1 MKSFNDFL
9 EESGDA
15 ASRAASFRGQAQG
28 GSGTMGTN
36 KKMGYH
42 KWKLPDLPA
51 GKKKE
56 EPKKAPEKKPA
67 QKPTQK
73 ALPAGKER
81 KALPAAKERKQ
92 IAGSE
97 RKQLSGSSAKKQ
109 VTGSSANKP
118 VSAAPER
125 KKIAPSPQKKSIA
138 GGSSSIVK
146 RTSSSL
152 ARSA

>member
-42 KWKLPDLPA
+42 KWKLPNLPA

-81 KALPAAKERKQ
+81 KALP
-92 IAGSE
+92 
-97 RKQLSGSSAKKQ
+97 
-109 VTGSSANKP
+109 
-118 VSAAPER
+118 
-125 KKIAPSPQKKSIA
+125 PSPQKKSIA
-138 GGSSSIVK
+138 GGSNSIVK
-146 RTSSSL
+146 RTSSDL
-152 ARSA
+152 ARKA

>member
-15 ASRAASFRGQAQG
+15 AGRAASFRGQAQG
-28 GSGTMGTN
+28 GSGTMGVNRSSNYQYKTR
-36 KKMGYH
+36 KIE
-42 KWKLPDLPA
+42 LPA
-51 GKKKE
+51 GQKKE
-56 EPKKAPEKKPA
+56 EPKKAPEKKPS
-67 QKPTQK
+67 QKV
-73 ALPAGKER
+73 LPAGKER

-92 IAGSE
+92 ISGSE
-97 RKQLSGSSAKKQ
+97 RKQL
-109 VTGSSANKP
+109 TGSSEK
-118 VSAAPER
+118 

>member
-28 GSGTMGTN
+28 GSGTMGVN

-67 QKPTQK
+67 QK

-81 KALPAAKERKQ
+81 KALPSGKERK
-92 IAGSE
+92 A
-97 RKQLSGSSAKKQ
+97 L
-109 VTGSSANKP
+109 P
-118 VSAAPER
+118 
-125 KKIAPSPQKKSIA
+125 PSPQKKSIA

>member
-15 ASRAASFRGQAQG
+15 AGRAASFRGQAQG
-28 GSGTMGTN
+28 GSGTMGVNRSSSYQYKTR
-36 KKMGYH
+36 KIE
-42 KWKLPDLPA
+42 LPA
-51 GKKKE
+51 GEKKE

-67 QKPTQK
+67 QK

-81 KALPAAKERKQ
+81 KALPSGKERK
-92 IAGSE
+92 A
-97 RKQLSGSSAKKQ
+97 L
-109 VTGSSANKP
+109 P
-118 VSAAPER
+118 
-125 KKIAPSPQKKSIA
+125 PSPQKKSIA

>member
-15 ASRAASFRGQAQG
+15 ASRASSFRGQAQG
-28 GSGTMGTN
+28 GSGTMGVNTSSN
-36 KKMGYH
+36 YQYKTRKIE
-42 KWKLPDLPA
+42 LPA

-56 EPKKAPEKKPA
+56 EPKKAPEKKPS
-67 QKPTQK
+67 QK

-81 KALPAAKERKQ
+81 KALP
-92 IAGSE
+92 
-97 RKQLSGSSAKKQ
+97 
-109 VTGSSANKP
+109 
-118 VSAAPER
+118 
-125 KKIAPSPQKKSIA
+125 PSPQKKSIA

>member
-42 KWKLPDLPA
+42 KWKLPNLPA
-51 GKKKE
+51 GEKKE

-67 QKPTQK
+67 QKPAQK
-73 ALPAGKER
+73 ALPSGKER
-81 KALPAAKERKQ
+81 KALPSGKERK
-92 IAGSE
+92 A
-97 RKQLSGSSAKKQ
+97 L
-109 VTGSSANKP
+109 P
-118 VSAAPER
+118 
-125 KKIAPSPQKKSIA
+125 PSPQKKSIA

>member
-28 GSGTMGTN
+28 GSGTMGVN

-56 EPKKAPEKKPA
+56 EPTIKEQPSTSKP
-67 QKPTQK
+67 K
-73 ALPAGKER
+73 
-81 KALPAAKERKQ
+81 
-92 IAGSE
+92 
-97 RKQLSGSSAKKQ
+97 
-109 VTGSSANKP
+109 
-118 VSAAPER
+118 
-125 KKIAPSPQKKSIA
+125 
-138 GGSSSIVK
+138 
-146 RTSSSL
+146 
-152 ARSA
+152 

>member
-28 GSGTMGTN
+28 GSGTMGVN
-36 KKMGYH
+36 KKMGFH

-67 QKPTQK
+67 QKPAQKALPSGKERK

-81 KALPAAKERKQ
+81 KALP
-92 IAGSE
+92 
-97 RKQLSGSSAKKQ
+97 
-109 VTGSSANKP
+109 
-118 VSAAPER
+118 
-125 KKIAPSPQKKSIA
+125 PSPQKKSIA

>member
-28 GSGTMGTN
+28 GSGTMGVN

-56 EPKKAPEKKPA
+56 EPKKAPDKKAPEKKPA
-67 QKPTQK
+67 QK

-81 KALPAAKERKQ
+81 KALP
-92 IAGSE
+92 
-97 RKQLSGSSAKKQ
+97 
-109 VTGSSANKP
+109 
-118 VSAAPER
+118 
-125 KKIAPSPQKKSIA
+125 PSPQKKSIA